1 MILIL
6 KLNLTSLSTT
16 HILMYMFLNE
26 VKRLSKLMVEKY
38 LP

>member
-6 KLNLTSLSTT
+6 KLNLDSLSTT

-26 VKRLSKLMVEKY
+26 VKFNLTIRITLFI
-38 LP
+38 